1 MQELDTVLPFQF
13 EKSDV
18 KGRIGIISN
27 SVRQILKNKDY
38 PPMVACIV
46 AAPEVPQVTV
56 LPDALA
62 LSMNSC
68 MVVAE
73 FEVWTCSEVTSC
85 EAQPKFTNASG
96 T

>member
-1 MQELDTVLPFQF
+1 
-13 EKSDV
+13 
-18 KGRIGIISN
+18 
-27 SVRQILKNKDY
+27 
-38 PPMVACIV
+38 MVACMV

-68 MVVAE
+68 MVVAG

-85 EAQPKFTNASG
+85 EAQPRFIS
-96 T
+96 